1 MDLKTFKSSTKK
13 NKPPKDI
20 SPCLEAMWYQA
31 NGNWDE
37 AHRIAQSEKSPAG
50 SWVHA
55 FLHRVEG
62 DIDNASYWYR
72 LADRPVCTSSLND
85 EWEKIVVALT

>member
-37 AHRIAQSEKSPAG
+37 AHRIAQSEESPAC

-62 DIDNASYWYR
+62 DLGNAAYWYR
-72 LADRPVCTSSLND
+72 LADRPVCTSTLND
-85 EWEKIVVALT
+85 EWEEIVAALT

>member
-1 MDLKTFKSSTKK
+1 MDLKTFKASTKK

-37 AHRIAQSEKSPAG
+37 AHRIAQSEKGPAG

-62 DIDNASYWYR
+62 DIGNASYWYR

-85 EWEKIVVALT
+85 EWKKLLWR

>member
-1 MDLKTFKSSTKK
+1 MDLKTFKASTEK

-31 NGNWDE
+31 NGNWDD

-62 DIDNASYWYR
+62 DIGNASYWYR

>member
-1 MDLKTFKSSTKK
+1 MDLKAFKASTKK
-13 NKPPKDI
+13 NNPPRGI
-20 SPCLEAMWYQA
+20 SPYLEAMWYQA

-55 FLHRVEG
+55 HLHRVEG
-62 DIDNASYWYR
+62 DIGNASYWYR
-72 LADRPVCTSSLND
+72 LADRTVCTSSLGD
-85 EWEKIVVALT
+85 EWEEIVAALT